1 MKKNY
6 LLKFLLSVIAM
17 CTLFLINGKA
27 VDATASE
34 DTFYLDVNTSY
45 NFYDLCG
52 EGTSI
57 WIVTYF
63 DIPADGYI
71 NIPNGEWDT
80 LLLHEINDSYYRY
93 IKPDVNIPV
102 YAGTYELVWDLYS
115 RYKNYEEY
123 DFKIKYTSY
132 DELEASEHENDEYF
146 DDAFLINPNVLYQG
160 YISNVVER
168 TEEGLRLDCFGN
180 VIFSPN
186 SDIDNYRFSLS
197 TNSKVKISF
206 MTDSSTS
213 NIKTAIYREESNG
226 NITTIDAS
234 IDNFMRL
241 PAGNYFIRI
250 IGAFDY
256 SKKFYNYSLSY
267 TVTDES
273 TGNYEIED
281 NDEIE
286 TANAID
292 LGKKYTGNIQ
302 SVSDV
307 DYFVINVK
315 DDCEFN
321 LKTTVT
327 REKANDLFSFT
338 LTRLN
343 DKGKEVSVDTFKST
357 SNPIIER
364 KTVKAKANETYY
376 LCIKA
381 SGNEAKSNLDYSFE
395 FVVKNSAKF
404 EEKSKESDKSSS
416 NSKTE
421 DKKNSADKKD
431 SKVNDDVSEAVDIT
445 DEISDTDADYE
456 LEVGESTT
464 LLVKKANK
472 KNFKSS
478 YTNIA
483 TVTKK
488 GKIKA
493 IATGTAIITVLDK
506 NSGNVVD
513 SYVVKVSDEDEADIE
528 LELGDTIK
536 LPKVKGAKIIV
547 SSNSKIVSVNNS
559 KKITAKKLGT
569 VTISFKNVKGKVID
583 SYIVKVVEAEE

>member
-34 DTFYLDVNTSY
+34 DTFYIDVNTSY

-52 EGTSI
+52 EGSYI
-57 WIVTYF
+57 WTVTYF

-71 NIPNGEWDT
+71 NIPNGYWDT

-102 YAGTYELVWDLYS
+102 YAGTYELVWDLWSIDIEY
-115 RYKNYEEY
+115 YEKY

-146 DDAFLINPNVLYQG
+146 DDALLINPNVLYQG
-160 YISNVVER
+160 YLSSVVEG
-168 TEEGLRLDCFGN
+168 TEGFGLTYFEDKLCTE
-180 VIFSPN
+180 
-186 SDIDNYRFSLS
+186 DIDNYRFSLS

-213 NIKTAIYREESNG
+213 HIKTAIYREESNG

-250 IGAFDY
+250 LGDLSY
-256 SKKFYNYSLSY
+256 WYEFYNYTLSY

-321 LKTTVT
+321 FKTTVT

-395 FVVKNSAKF
+395 FVVKNSAKS

-421 DKKNSADKKD
+421 DKKNSAEKKD

-472 KNFKSS
+472 KNFTSS
-478 YTNIA
+478 DTSIA

-506 NSGNVVD
+506 NSGKVVD

-536 LPKVKGAKIIV
+536 LPKVKGAKKIV

-569 VTISFKNVKGKVID
+569 VTISFKNAKGKVID
-583 SYIVKVVEAEE
+583 SYIVRVVEAEE